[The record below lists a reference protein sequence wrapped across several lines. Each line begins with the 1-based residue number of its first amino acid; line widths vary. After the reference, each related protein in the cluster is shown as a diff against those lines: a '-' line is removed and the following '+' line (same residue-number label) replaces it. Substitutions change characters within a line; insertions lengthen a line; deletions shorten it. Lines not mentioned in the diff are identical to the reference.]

1 MTATR
6 SVSAVCVVGAIV
18 CLGLTAC
25 GASGPPEGSAEALYV
40 DLGCAKCHGE
50 DRQGQKSGPP
60 LIALAD
66 HWQEESLLEY
76 MADPK
81 GYTERNPRLKYMAED
96 FPIMMPSYADTPEED
111 LRKLAQLMLG
121 N

>member
-1 MTATR
+1 MTTTR
-6 SVSAVCVVGAIV
+6 SIYATFLVATAVGMTLV
-18 CLGLTAC
+18 AC
-25 GASGPPEGSAEALYV
+25 GASGPAPGTPEALYV

-50 DRQGQKSGPP
+50 NRQGRKSGPP

-81 GYTERNPRLKYMAED
+81 AYMEKNPRLKYMAEG
-96 FPIMMPSYADTPEED
+96 FPIVMPAYPDTSEED
-111 LRKLAQLMLG
+111 LRKLAQFILSG
-121 N
+121 